1 MVLEMIYIAPKEKIE
16 ARELDRQFYD
26 FCEEQNSINSGK
38 EYTRLKIVENK
49 YESRRISRIIELV
62 INTTK
67 SF

>member
-49 YESRRISRIIELV
+49 
-62 INTTK
+62 
-67 SF
+67 